1 MKFLWTDKN
10 LWFRNQNM
18 CVLIPALPFTYW
30 LSVQSEHLLFLPA
43 HHPCP
48 RLQVPAALS
57 HSLAM
62 FPLGLIPN
70 PSPKECSRP
79 GHSDLWWLVQHW
91 ACNLNQVNE
100 IQAVMSARTTL
111 FLWDCPVG
119 RILELLVAI
128 FAHRKANALP
138 RNGKHIHVW
147 DNVNWAPRYSLES
160 ESESVSCSVGSDSL
174 LWTVAHQPPL
184 SVESSRQEYWRRLPC
199 PSLGDLSD
207 PGIEPGSPTLQ
218 ADSLLYE
225 PPGKPQIQPYLYK

>member
-18 CVLIPALPFTYW
+18 YILIPALPFTYW
-30 LSVQSEHLLFLPA
+30 RSVQSEHLLFLPA
-43 HHPCP
+43 YHPCP
-48 RLQVPAALS
+48 RLQVPAILS

-62 FPLGLIPN
+62 FSLGLIPN

-79 GHSDLWWLVQHW
+79 GHSDVWWLVQHW

-100 IQAVMSARTTL
+100 IQAVTSAGTTL
-111 FLWDCPVG
+111 FHWDCPVG

-128 FAHRKANALP
+128 FVHSKANALA
-138 RNGKHIHVW
+138 RNGKNIHVW
-147 DNVNWAPRYSLES
+147 DNVNWAPRNSLES
-160 ESESVSCSVGSDSL
+160 ESESVSRSVVSDSL
-174 LWTVAHQPPL
+174 LWTPL
-184 SVESSRQEYWRRLPC
+184 SMESSRQEYWRRLPC
-199 PSLGDLSD
+199 PSPGDLSH

-218 ADSLLYE
+218 ADSLPSE